1 MNIENELILL
11 ISQFFKK
18 NVNDINLETTQND
31 IEEWDSLEHI
41 KLILEIESKF
51 GVRFP
56 LEIVPKL
63 TSVTNIIEELKKLKK
78 YNN

>member
-11 ISQFFKK
+11 ISQFFQK
-18 NVNDINLETTQND
+18 NMKDINLETTQND

-41 KLILEIESKF
+41 KLVLEIESKF

-56 LEIVPKL
+56 LEIIPKL
-63 TSVTNIIEELKKLKK
+63 TSVKNIVEELKKLK
-78 YNN
+78 NNI

>member
-41 KLILEIESKF
+41 KLVLEIESKF

-63 TSVTNIIEELKKLKK
+63 TSITNIIEELKKLKK
-78 YNN
+78 IQ